1 MKTGILAVL
10 ITMVCLACEQAPNSP
25 STITDPQL
33 LVGDWRLI
41 KPVSSF
47 KTTLSVGI
55 DQPSG
60 GTISGIYSLKFT
72 GDAAVNTYVT
82 TALLVNSATG
92 SIDVKA
98 ISTTKMAGSPDAMLF
113 EQNYYTKLKAA
124 TRYELTSP
132 NTLRLYSGSS
142 TSDVLIFEKLN

>member
-1 MKTGILAVL
+1 MKTGIIAILAMML
-10 ITMVCLACEQAPNSP
+10 CFGCEQAQDSP
-25 STITDPQL
+25 STITDPQQL
-33 LVGDWRLI
+33 LGDWRLI
-41 KPVSSF
+41 NPASSF

-60 GTISGIYSLKFT
+60 GTVSGIYSLKFT
-72 GDAAVNTYVT
+72 GDAAVNTYIT

-92 SIDVKA
+92 SIDVSA
-98 ISTTKMAGSPDAMLF
+98 ITTTKVAGSPDAMLF
-113 EQNYYTKLKAA
+113 EQSYYTKLKAA

-142 TSDVLIFEKLN
+142 TSDRLIFEKLN